1 MKILYGTTNH
11 GKLLIMEKAMAK
23 VGLEMIGPT
32 DLGLP
37 LPAITEAGKTPLE
50 NSEIKAK
57 AYYAAFHMPVFS
69 CDSGLYFEELPD
81 DEQPGLFVRRVNG
94 KELTDDEMIE
104 YYASLAARHGGK
116 LTGRYWNAVCFV
128 YDESHVF
135 SSMDRALSTEPFL
148 LVSEPHDKRV
158 EGFPLDSLSKD
169 LETGM
174 YYYDLKTKDVSTSC
188 IEDGYARFFAQCLQQ
203 VSSGSN

>member
-57 AYYAAFHMPVFS
+57 AYYAAFHMPVFHQLLIS
-69 CDSGLYFEELPD
+69 
-81 DEQPGLFVRRVNG
+81 
-94 KELTDDEMIE
+94 IE
-104 YYASLAARHGGK
+104 RK
-116 LTGRYWNAVCFV
+116 
-128 YDESHVF
+128 
-135 SSMDRALSTEPFL
+135 M
-148 LVSEPHDKRV
+148 
-158 EGFPLDSLSKD
+158 
-169 LETGM
+169 
-174 YYYDLKTKDVSTSC
+174 
-188 IEDGYARFFAQCLQQ
+188 QCKVVLMA
-203 VSSGSN
+203 

>member
-135 SSMDRALSTEPFL
+135 PVWTAPCPQNLSCWSASLMISVLKAF
-148 LVSEPHDKRV
+148 RWIR
-158 EGFPLDSLSKD
+158 FP
-169 LETGM
+169 
-174 YYYDLKTKDVSTSC
+174 KTWKQAC
-188 IEDGYARFFAQCLQQ
+188 IIMI
-203 VSSGSN
+203 

>member
-1 MKILYGTTNH
+1 MT
-11 GKLLIMEKAMAK
+11 K
-23 VGLEMIGPT
+23 VGLDMIGLS
-32 DLGLP
+32 DLEQP
-37 LPAITEAGKTPLE
+37 LPDITEAGRTPLE
-50 NSEIKAK
+50 NAEIKAK

-81 DEQPGLFVRRVNG
+81 EEQPGLFVRRVGG

-104 YYASLAARHGGK
+104 YYGSLAARHGGK

-128 YDESHVF
+128 YDESHIF
-135 SSMDRALSTEPFL
+135 CSMDRDLSTEPFL
-148 LVSEPHDKRV
+148 LVSVPHEKRV
-158 EGFPLDSLSKD
+158 DGFPLDSLSRD

-188 IEDGYARFFAQCLQQ
+188 IEEGYARFFSECLQQ
-203 VSSGSN
+203 VTSG